1 MRSKRELHVGF
12 TLIEM
17 MIVVAIIGVIAALA
31 GPSFSDFLD
40 KNRVKRAVIEV
51 QGLIAKARAE
61 TTIRDT
67 NLSVAATAGAAGAW
81 CVGYSATAG
90 CDCTLTNPGSAGACA
105 VPVAGVNVLQT
116 VTAAEFPGVA
126 LAENFTGVGPTYDAV
141 RGTASPWGTITLS
154 SGSWS
159 LGITV
164 SLAGLA
170 RLCAPASATW
180 SQGYPACPT

>member
-1 MRSKRELHVGF
+1 MRDKREVQSGF

-17 MIVVAIIGVIAALA
+17 MIVVAILAVLAALA
-31 GPSFSDFLD
+31 GPSFSDFFE

-67 NLSVAATAGAAGAW
+67 SLSVSTTAGAAGAW
-81 CVGYSATAG
+81 CVGYAVTAG
-90 CDCTLTNPGSAGACA
+90 CDCTETNPGAAGACA

-116 VTAAEFPGVA
+116 VTAAEFPDVA
-126 LAENFTGVGPTYDAV
+126 LTENFAGVGTTFDAV
-141 RGTASPWGTITLS
+141 RGTAGPLGTITLS

-159 LGITV
+159 LGIAV

-180 SQGYPACPT
+180 SQGYPACP